1 MVINL
6 IDKDRVLDS
15 IVEIRS
21 NLRRLQF
28 LGDMTEDDFVSD
40 ADNFAIAEHHLRRS
54 LETVLDI
61 GRHIIAKQALGRPAD
76 YTEIFD
82 ILGREGVL
90 PREYVKKNRGLPGYR
105 NRLVHLYHDVTVKE
119 LHTIISTRLSDLEE
133 FCRHIVKY
141 IEDIR

>member
-1 MVINL
+1 
-6 IDKDRVLDS
+6 
-15 IVEIRS
+15 
-21 NLRRLQF
+21 
-28 LGDMTEDDFVSD
+28 MTEDDFVSD